1 MEIEISDLDQETLKK
16 AKKRVNNLIKPKG
29 SLGKLEDI
37 YVQLAGIFGEVYP
50 KINKKSIIVSVADH
64 GIVEEKV
71 ATSTKEITLFQA
83 NNMTKGITG
92 VCALAHQ
99 SNSNVIVVDVG
110 INNEVDNKKIIDRKI
125 KYGTNNFLKQRAM
138 SKAEATKS
146 IEVGIEMAK
155 REIDKGVNLIGTGE
169 MGIGNTTPSSAIVST
184 ICKKDPIEVTG
195 IGANLPKDKVKHK
208 ADVIKRALEFHKPN
222 RKDGIDILS
231 KVGGLE
237 IGSMAGVMLGA
248 ASKKVPVVVDGF
260 ISSAAALIAYTINEN
275 VVKYMIPSHK
285 SNVKGSII
293 ASEFLGLKPSLD
305 LNLRLGEGT
314 GCALMFN
321 IIEAA
326 TYMNKDMI
334 TFDKAGFKVK

>member
-1 MEIEISDLDQETLKK
+1 MQIEISDLDQEILKS
-16 AKKRVNNLIKPKG
+16 AQKRVNNLIKPKG

-37 YVQLAGIFGEVYP
+37 YVQLAGIFGDIYP
-50 KINKKSIIVSVADH
+50 KINKKSIIVSAADH
-64 GIVEEKV
+64 GIVEEGV

-92 VCALAHQ
+92 VCALANQ
-99 SNSNVIVVDVG
+99 SNSEVIVVDVG
-110 INNEVDNKKIIDRKI
+110 INNEVNNEKIINRKI
-125 KYGTNNFLKQRAM
+125 KYGTNNFLKEKAM
-138 SKAEATKS
+138 SKAEAKKS

-155 REIDKGVNLIGTGE
+155 REISKGVNLIGTGE

-184 ICKKDPIEVTG
+184 ICKKRPIDVTG

-208 ADVIKRALEFHKPN
+208 ADVIKRALEFHKPD
-222 RKDGIDILS
+222 RKDAIDILS

-248 ASKKVPVVVDGF
+248 ASKNIPVVVDGF
-260 ISSAAALIAYTINEN
+260 ISSAAALIAYSINKN

-293 ASEFLGLKPSLD
+293 ASNFLGLKPSLD

-326 TYMNKDMI
+326 TYMNNDMI

>member
-1 MEIEISDLDQETLKK
+1 MEVEISDLDQEILES
-16 AKKRVNNLIKPKG
+16 AQNRVNNLIKPKG

-37 YVQLAGIFGEVYP
+37 YVQLAGIFGNLYP
-50 KINKKSIIVSVADH
+50 KINKKSIIVSAADH
-64 GIVEEKV
+64 GIVEEGV
-71 ATSTKEITLFQA
+71 ATSTKEITLFQ
-83 NNMTKGITG
+83 GITG
-92 VCALAHQ
+92 VCALANQ
-99 SNSNVIVVDVG
+99 SNSEVIVVDVG
-110 INNEVDNKKIIDRKI
+110 INNEVNNKKIIDRKI
-125 KYGTNNFLKQRAM
+125 KYGTNNFLKEKAM
-138 SKAEATKS
+138 SKAEAKRS

-155 REIDKGVNLIGTGE
+155 REIKKGVNLIGTGE

-184 ICKKDPIEVTG
+184 ICKKRPIDVTG

-208 ADVIKRALEFHKPN
+208 ADVIKRALEFHKPD
-222 RKDGIDILS
+222 RKDAIDILS

-248 ASKKVPVVVDGF
+248 ASEKVPVVVDGF
-260 ISSAAALIAYTINEN
+260 ISSAAALIAYTINKN

-293 ASEFLGLKPSLD
+293 ASKFLGLEPSLD

-326 TYMNKDMI
+326 TYMNNDMI